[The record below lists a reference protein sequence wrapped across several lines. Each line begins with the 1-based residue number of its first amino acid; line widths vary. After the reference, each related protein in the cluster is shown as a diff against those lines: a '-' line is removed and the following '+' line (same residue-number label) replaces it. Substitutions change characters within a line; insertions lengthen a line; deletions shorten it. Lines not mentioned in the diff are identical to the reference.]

1 MSAFLATSNWNAPNL
16 HTKRTEEAMK
26 KVTKKAAQVAY
37 NKIPEPGFHIEALF
51 IIGFLILAPIV
62 AMSLT

>member
-1 MSAFLATSNWNAPNL
+1 MSAFLAMSNWSVPNL
-16 HTKRTEEAMK
+16 HTKPTEEAMK

>member
-1 MSAFLATSNWNAPNL
+1 
-16 HTKRTEEAMK
+16 MK

-37 NKIPEPGFHIEALF
+37 NTIPEPGFHIEALF